1 MTYPSVAVAAPLLPT
16 EQATLLLSANYYLH
30 ETLGTQYQAVQPV
43 KTKTGWQ
50 CLIQFCT
57 ATQGKTI
64 IAGQLMLD
72 AKSGCAIPLSITA
85 LREVQARVAV
95 RLAKD
100 KGALA
105 RDEEGFILPY
115 LAKIRVNGY
124 LTDVVSMFA
133 AAEEEPIWL
142 AGNEPCWRVPF
153 ALQVRGHGAVA
164 QLGYVDVN
172 AATGVVIP
180 LTAEQILS
188 IQKRADYVAASLPRS
203 AETPS

>member
-1 MTYPSVAVAAPLLPT
+1 MTYPSEAVIAPTLLT
-16 EQATLLLSANYYLH
+16 EQASLLLSANQYLH
-30 ETLGTQYQAVQPV
+30 KTLGNQYQAVQPV
-43 KTKTGWQ
+43 RTKAGWQ

-57 ATQGKTI
+57 ATQGRTI

-72 AKSGCAIPLSITA
+72 AKSGCAIPLSTIT

-100 KGALA
+100 KGELA
-105 RDEEGFILPY
+105 RDEDGFILPY

-142 AGNEPCWRVPF
+142 TGNEPSWRVPI
-153 ALQVRGHGAVA
+153 ALQVRGYGVVA

-172 AATGVVIP
+172 AVTGIITP

-188 IQKRADYVAASLPRS
+188 IQKRAEYVAANLPRS